1 VWWWDGL
8 DIRLT
13 IAVCSLHQSL
23 LYLEVEQMTTS
34 TAGAN
39 QPEVPAG
46 ELDVSN
52 VPASTNIPASKHDAP
67 ASNHDVTANQPK
79 VAAVPDTISGQKEE
93 VGTAKGT
100 SSVKLIVFDMGH
112 VFIDFKFDEVCRG
125 FCTRAGVGMEHFRP
139 VVNRLSKLG
148 YEIGQISTEG
158 FLEQLNVELRAIS
171 VAEKIKFND
180 ITVEEFHTLW
190 NHNFSENEEM
200 AELLQHL
207 KGRRALALLSNT
219 NESHFESLESK
230 YKVTRH
236 FGLVFLSYLL
246 GMQKPDLKIYEHVI
260 EKAGLLPEEIVF
272 IDDRTENIDAARS
285 LGIISIQFESP
296 AQLKQELRLLNL
308 LD

>member
-1 VWWWDGL
+1 MKSSTG
-8 DIRLT
+8 
-13 IAVCSLHQSL
+13 ASQ
-23 LYLEVEQMTTS
+23 TS
-34 TAGAN
+34 ANAG
-39 QPEVPAG
+39 
-46 ELDVSN
+46 S
-52 VPASTNIPASKHDAP
+52 I
-67 ASNHDVTANQPK
+67 QPK
-79 VAAVPDTISGQKEE
+79 VPAVPDTISGQKESGRKEE
-93 VGTAKGT
+93 VGTAKEPSVGAAKEP

-125 FCTRAGVGMEHFRP
+125 FCNRAGIGMEHFRP

-158 FLEQLNVELRAIS
+158 FLEHLNVELRAIS
-171 VAEKIKFND
+171 VAEGIKFDD
-180 ITVEEFHTLW
+180 ITVEEFHALW

-236 FGLVFLSYLL
+236 FVLVFLSYLL

-260 EKAGLLPEEIVF
+260 EIAGLRPEEIVF

>member
-1 VWWWDGL
+1 
-8 DIRLT
+8 
-13 IAVCSLHQSL
+13 
-23 LYLEVEQMTTS
+23 MTS
-34 TAGAN
+34 SNAGA
-39 QPEVPAG
+39 
-46 ELDVSN
+46 S
-52 VPASTNIPASKHDAP
+52 
-67 ASNHDVTANQPK
+67 QPK
-79 VAAVPDTISGQKEE
+79 VSAVPDTISQNESGQREE
-93 VGTAKGT
+93 VGTRKEP

-125 FCTRAGVGMEHFRP
+125 FCNRAGVGMEHFRP

-158 FLEQLNVELRAIS
+158 FLEHLNVELRAIS
-171 VAEKIKFND
+171 VAENFKFHD
-180 ITVEEFHTLW
+180 ITVDEFHTLW

-207 KGRRALALLSNT
+207 KARRALALLSNT
-219 NESHFESLESK
+219 NESHFESLEAK

-246 GMQKPDLKIYEHVI
+246 GMQKPDPKIYQHVI
-260 EKAGLLPEEIVF
+260 ETSGVHPEQIVF
-272 IDDRTENIDAARS
+272 IDDRSENIDAARS
-285 LGIISIQFESP
+285 LGIISIQFENP